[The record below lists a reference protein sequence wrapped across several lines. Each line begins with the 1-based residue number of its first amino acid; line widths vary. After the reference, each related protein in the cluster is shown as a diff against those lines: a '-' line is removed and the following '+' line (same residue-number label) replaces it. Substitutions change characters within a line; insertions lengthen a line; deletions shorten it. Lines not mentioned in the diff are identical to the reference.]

1 MQIDDYRYGIVD
13 FNELS
18 PIPEVDYFFKR
29 GNNQIPIYKLHRIAG
44 TVLAKNDTR
53 CSVMLLTT
61 TGVVSVKF
69 SRDYYAMFKKQIS
82 QVQPDGTK
90 KIMEKGWF
98 GRGNMLMVTGFRRD
112 DQFVGKTY
120 KSTDSHQLY
129 KIDEVCGDQ
138 IKIRNERWT
147 AADAFEE
154 EEYE

>member
-1 MQIDDYRYGIVD
+1 
-13 FNELS
+13 
-18 PIPEVDYFFKR
+18 
-29 GNNQIPIYKLHRIAG
+29 
-44 TVLAKNDTR
+44 
-53 CSVMLLTT
+53 
-61 TGVVSVKF
+61 
-69 SRDYYAMFKKQIS
+69 
-82 QVQPDGTK
+82 
-90 KIMEKGWF
+90 
-98 GRGNMLMVTGFRRD
+98 MVTGFRRD